1 MATIHAIYPADDGL
15 NCMRGIKNACLM
27 IAAFILLGLLIA
39 TSVFPDDINPRK
51 EYRMQLNMDA
61 LRAHGMEVPR

>member
-1 MATIHAIYPADDGL
+1 MTLFAPTP
-15 NCMRGIKNACLM
+15 RT
-27 IAAFILLGLLIA
+27 GLLIVFLSCLFSIGLIIGGCIA
-39 TSVFPDDINPRK
+39 AKSVWPDDINPRK